1 MRIVNFLLLLLIATL
16 QVQLWAGE
24 GSMATLWQLRQAI
37 AAQTSEIEEFEL
49 RNRRL
54 AAEVHDLQTGL
65 DTIEAG
71 AAIAVYMDSGNLEW
85 GNAKEAKEILRNI
98 DDGD

>member
-65 DTIEAG
+65 DTIEATARRELG
-71 AAIAVYMDSGNLEW
+71 MVRSDETFFHVV
-85 GNAKEAKEILRNI
+85 EQ
-98 DDGD
+98 